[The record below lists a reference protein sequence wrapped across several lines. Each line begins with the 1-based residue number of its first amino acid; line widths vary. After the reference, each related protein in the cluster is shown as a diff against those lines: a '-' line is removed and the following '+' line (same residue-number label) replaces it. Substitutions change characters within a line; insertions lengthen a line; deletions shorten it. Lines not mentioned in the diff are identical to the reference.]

1 MGICEEPASGDT
13 LNRLGASLGYSRA
26 AVESDDDYR
35 VRILV
40 EESVK
45 DFVARNASTW
55 EYIRKLGSPPGLDSE
70 QIPAGL
76 LPGASNQERFRCIE
90 RLKAEH
96 RKWAEQYFREAVVVK
111 RESPCK
117 GCISESYCR
126 KTCDKWTIWFSAKWR
141 VIHRSAQQAIQ
152 LRDKNLTER
161 KANDK

>member
-1 MGICEEPASGDT
+1 MGIREEPASGDT
-13 LNRLGASLGYSRA
+13 FNRLGASLGYSRA

-55 EYIRKLGSPPGLDSE
+55 EYIRKLGPPPGFDGV

-76 LPGASNQERFRCIE
+76 LPGASDQEYFRCIE
-90 RLKAEH
+90 LLKVEH
-96 RKWAEQYFREAVVVK
+96 RKWAYKYFREAVVSK

-117 GCISESYCR
+117 GCISESYCK
-126 KTCDKWTIWFSAKWR
+126 KTCDKWVIWFSAKWR
-141 VIHRSAQQAIQ
+141 VIRRSAQQAIQ
-152 LRDKNLTER
+152 LRYTKLTDR
-161 KANDK
+161 KQ

>member
-13 LNRLGASLGYSRA
+13 LNRFGARLGYSRD
-26 AVESDDDYR
+26 VGESDDDYR

-55 EYIRKLGSPPGLDSE
+55 EYIRKLGPPPGFDGV

-76 LPGASNQERFRCIE
+76 LPGASDQEYFRCIE
-90 RLKAEH
+90 LLKVEH
-96 RKWAEQYFREAVVVK
+96 RKWAYKYFREAVVSK

-117 GCISESYCR
+117 GCISESYCK
-126 KTCDKWTIWFSAKWR
+126 KTCDKWVIWFSAKWR
-141 VIHRSAQQAIQ
+141 VIRRSAQQAIQ
-152 LRDKNLTER
+152 LRYTKLTDR
-161 KANDK
+161 KQ

>member
-55 EYIRKLGSPPGLDSE
+55 EYIRKLGPPPGLDSE

-111 RESPCK
+111 RVTVQRVHKRVVLQKDVRQMDHLVFCQVARHTQIGPAGHSIK
-117 GCISESYCR
+117 G
-126 KTCDKWTIWFSAKWR
+126 
-141 VIHRSAQQAIQ
+141 
-152 LRDKNLTER
+152 
-161 KANDK
+161 

>member
-13 LNRLGASLGYSRA
+13 LNRFGASLGYSRTA
-26 AVESDDDYR
+26 GESDDDYR

-45 DFVARNASTW
+45 DFVVRNASTW

-76 LPGASNQERFRCIE
+76 LPGASDQERFRCIE

-96 RKWAEQYFREAVVVK
+96 RKWAEKYFREAVVVK

-117 GCISESYCR
+117 GCISESYCK

>member
-13 LNRLGASLGYSRA
+13 LNRFGARLGYSRD
-26 AVESDDDYR
+26 VGESDDDYR

-55 EYIRKLGSPPGLDSE
+55 EYIRKLGPPPGFDGV

-76 LPGASNQERFRCIE
+76 LPGASDQEYFRCIE
-90 RLKAEH
+90 LLKVER
-96 RKWAEQYFREAVVVK
+96 RKWAYKYFREAVVSK

-117 GCISESYCR
+117 GCISESYCK
-126 KTCDKWTIWFSAKWR
+126 KTCDKWVIWFSAKWR
-141 VIHRSAQQAIQ
+141 VIRRSAQQAIQ
-152 LRDKNLTER
+152 LRYTKLTDR
-161 KANDK
+161 KQ

>member
-55 EYIRKLGSPPGLDSE
+55 EYIRKLGPPPGLDSE

-76 LPGASNQERFRCIE
+76 LPGASDQEYFRCIE
-90 RLKAEH
+90 LLKVEH
-96 RKWAEQYFREAVVVK
+96 RKWAYKYFREAVVSK

-117 GCISESYCR
+117 GCISESYCK
-126 KTCDKWTIWFSAKWR
+126 KTCDKWVIWFSAKWR
-141 VIHRSAQQAIQ
+141 VIRRSAQQAIQ
-152 LRDKNLTER
+152 LRYTKLTDR
-161 KANDK
+161 KQ

>member
-13 LNRLGASLGYSRA
+13 LNRFGARLGYSRD
-26 AVESDDDYR
+26 VGESDDDYR

-55 EYIRKLGSPPGLDSE
+55 EYIRKLGPPPGLDSE

-76 LPGASNQERFRCIE
+76 LPGASDQEYFRCIE
-90 RLKAEH
+90 LLKVEH
-96 RKWAEQYFREAVVVK
+96 RKWAYKYFREAVVSK

-117 GCISESYCR
+117 GCISESYCK
-126 KTCDKWTIWFSAKWR
+126 KTCDKWVIWFSAKWR
-141 VIHRSAQQAIQ
+141 VIRRSAQQAIQ
-152 LRDKNLTER
+152 LRYTKLTDR
-161 KANDK
+161 KQ

>member
-55 EYIRKLGSPPGLDSE
+55 EYIRKLELTPGLEPGSCDYKT
-70 QIPAGL
+70 PALPFELCQLMVGRGGL
-76 LPGASNQERFRCIE
+76 EP
-90 RLKAEH
+90 
-96 RKWAEQYFREAVVVK
+96 
-111 RESPCK
+111 SPNP
-117 GCISESYCR
+117 
-126 KTCDKWTIWFSAKWR
+126 
-141 VIHRSAQQAIQ
+141 
-152 LRDKNLTER
+152 L
-161 KANDK
+161 

>member
-26 AVESDDDYR
+26 AGESGDDYR

-55 EYIRKLGSPPGLDSE
+55 EYIRKLGPPPGLDSE

-111 RESPCK
+111 RESP
-117 GCISESYCR
+117 
-126 KTCDKWTIWFSAKWR
+126 
-141 VIHRSAQQAIQ
+141 
-152 LRDKNLTER
+152 
-161 KANDK
+161 

>member
-26 AVESDDDYR
+26 AVESYDDSR
-35 VRILV
+35 ARIRV

-45 DFVARNASTW
+45 DCVARNASTW
-55 EYIRKLGSPPGLDSE
+55 EYIRKLGPPPGLDSE

-152 LRDKNLTER
+152 LRYTKLTDR
-161 KANDK
+161 KQ